1 MNIAKSIRIA
11 MAINGMN
18 QKELARGSGLSEATI
33 TNIMKGKTSP
43 SIKTIEKISAAMD
56 CTFDELAAIGN
67 E

>member
-1 MNIAKSIRIA
+1 